1 METLI
6 LFGLL
11 GWSVWQSA
19 RVSALKRELATLQHR
34 LGRLEQGSAQKPAMA
49 PNFAGA
55 ASPAPASVVP
65 TPKPA
70 PPKLP
75 LLGAQ
80 EPEEPLLLDNPIPA
94 ASNDA
99 DYPHPPKPAPA
110 PRAELAHPPTHATN
124 AGKPLEKWIAEN
136 GLAWL
141 AGGALAL
148 GVIFL
153 VALAAR
159 QGWLTAQVRL
169 VLALALGVALIGA
182 SERLRRIGIARPPG
196 HSLAAAMCAGAGVV
210 AFYAVSWAAYGL
222 YGLIGWPIA
231 AALLALCALALI
243 GLAFLHGQ
251 ALGVL
256 AIAAAFFAPPLTNI
270 AVWPDSTL
278 TLYVCAVG
286 AAGFAL
292 ACARR
297 WAWSAAA
304 ALLGLYF
311 WFAASIAA
319 DEIWRGLALLCFA
332 SVGGVVLT
340 APDSGDK
347 RSDDWRLA
355 QALGPTIGICV
366 SSILLLWT
374 WLAIAPEPDSRIFGP
389 ALVSVFH
396 AALAAYAVRGRA
408 AHGGIFLVAAGAL
421 ALGMCAYAAAHARF
435 SLTASAPYSWALF
448 AAASVAAAALG
459 ARPHRDQ
466 RALVA
471 VAGAAVAGI
480 LTALAAFTR
489 SDWHGLTAWGA
500 LFLGAAGLFV
510 CAVRTAK
517 EAADP
522 TRDSATDAW
531 AAATAVLLLLGIES
545 LFREPWSIVGC
556 ASAALLLAAL
566 FAQRGWRAWRMAAP
580 SAATLALAHG
590 FSPSIWAQALAGPA
604 SLALGLFV
612 LAAAAGILFAASRTS
627 ARRDHPTGPM
637 TEALFSAAALA
648 LIAGVFLTL
657 SFFASGAGGGAPLD
671 PMTAS
676 ALRALTLLAA
686 GQVLMPKRAA
696 QGPIATWRAR
706 ALLVGGLGWALF
718 NHGIALNPW
727 WGDKAATIAG
737 PPVFNVQALAYAAPA
752 VLAFIAARRA
762 RSPLFARIYAAAGA
776 VLAALWITL
785 EIRHA
790 FQGALM
796 STPGFAG
803 LEGFAHALWPLLLL
817 VVLRKQIAVQ
827 HAKALRG
834 AASWIA
840 WPILLW
846 AAWGLW
852 FSFNPWWGAAPAQ
865 LGAGFDPA
873 LAIAACAGAAWL
885 STRAPSALQAQSPR
899 NFAHAAKLA
908 SVGHLFVGA
917 TLAVRMAYHSAD
929 LALAP
934 AGDAELWTYSVV
946 WALFGAAAFWLGAR
960 RTDALLRWSGLIVL
974 LATTAYV
981 AFLAFT
987 RLSDMARI
995 GSLLGLAAV
1004 LLAVTWFARTGVNA
1018 KTGAA

>member
-19 RVSALKRELATLQHR
+19 RVGALKRELATLQQR
-34 LGRLEQGSAQKPAMA
+34 LGRLEQGSTQKPAMA
-49 PNFAGA
+49 PTFVAA
-55 ASPAPASVVP
+55 ASPAPASTSVVP
-65 TPKPA
+65 TPKPLS
-70 PPKLP
+70 PKPP

-80 EPEEPLLLDNPIPA
+80 EPDEPLLLDNPIPA

-99 DYPHPPKPAPA
+99 DYPHLPKPAPA
-110 PRAELAHPPTHATN
+110 PRAEPARAPAHATN

-182 SERLRRIGIARPPG
+182 SERLRRIGIGRPPG
-196 HSLAAAMCAGAGVV
+196 HPLAAAMCAGAGVV

-231 AALLALCALALI
+231 ATLLALCALALI

-256 AIAAAFFAPPLTNI
+256 AIVAAFFAPPLTNI

-311 WFAASIAA
+311 WFAVSIAA

-340 APDSGDK
+340 APESGDE

-374 WLAIAPEPDSRIFGP
+374 WLAIAPAPDSRIFGP

-408 AHGGIFLVAAGAL
+408 AHGGIFVVAAGAL

-448 AAASVAAAALG
+448 AAASVAVAALG
-459 ARPHRDQ
+459 AKPHRDQ

-471 VAGAAVAGI
+471 VAGAAAAGI

-489 SDWHGLTAWGA
+489 SDWHGLAAWGA

-510 CAVRTAK
+510 CAARTAK

-522 TRDSATDAW
+522 TKDSATDAW
-531 AAATAVLLLLGIES
+531 AAAAAVLLLLGIES

-556 ASAALLLAAL
+556 AGAALLLAAL
-566 FAQRGWRAWRMAAP
+566 FAQRGWRAWRIAAP

-590 FSPSIWAQALAGPA
+590 FSPSIWTQALADPG
-604 SLALGLFV
+604 SLARGLLILG
-612 LAAAAGILFAASRTS
+612 AAATLLFTASRT
-627 ARRDHPTGPM
+627 ATRRDQRDGPM
-637 TEALFSAAALA
+637 AEALFSAAALA

-671 PMTAS
+671 PLTAS

-686 GQVLMPKRAA
+686 GHVLTPKRAA
-696 QGPIATWRAR
+696 HGPIATWRAR
-706 ALLVGGLGWALF
+706 ALLVGGLAWALF
-718 NHGIALNPW
+718 NHGIELNPW
-727 WGDKAATIAG
+727 WGDMAATIAG

-762 RSPLFARIYAAAGA
+762 RSPMFTRAYAISGAMLAG
-776 VLAALWITL
+776 LWITL

-790 FQGALM
+790 FQGATM
-796 STPGFAG
+796 SGPGFAG

-817 VVLRKQIAVQ
+817 VFARKQLHGV
-827 HAKALRG
+827 
-834 AASWIA
+834 ASWVA

-865 LGAGFDPA
+865 LGPGLDQA

-885 STRAPSALQAQSPR
+885 SARAPKALQAQAPQS
-899 NFAHAAKLA
+899 FARAATLA
-908 SVGHLFVGA
+908 GVGHLFVGA
-917 TLAVRMAYHSAD
+917 TLTARMAYHSAD
-929 LALAP
+929 LALAA

-987 RLSDMARI
+987 RLSDMARV

-1004 LLAVTWFARTGVNA
+1004 LLAVTWFARTGANA